1 MLIDSQSS
9 DSPQRPRLSRA
20 AYCQMAA
27 MGWFEGK
34 RVELVD
40 GEVVLMGAQTNSHVL
55 GVSRAA
61 EALQKVF
68 GSEFWVRV
76 QAPLDLAEDSD
87 PVPDLAVV
95 SGHMRE
101 YKAHQ
106 QSAILVVE
114 VADTTLHF
122 VRGRKAAL
130 YARAG
135 IQDYWIVDLV
145 DDQLELLRQ
154 PVVDATSAHY
164 SSIMTLRRNEVVNP
178 LALWSAAIA
187 VADLLP

>member
-1 MLIDSQSS
+1 
-9 DSPQRPRLSRA
+9 
-20 AYCQMAA
+20 
-27 MGWFEGK
+27 
-34 RVELVD
+34 
-40 GEVVLMGAQTNSHVL
+40 
-55 GVSRAA
+55 
-61 EALQKVF
+61 
-68 GSEFWVRV
+68 
-76 QAPLDLAEDSD
+76 
-87 PVPDLAVV
+87 
-95 SGHMRE
+95 MRE